1 MTAQRR
7 AAIESPLL
15 TPIET
20 AAYLRM
26 SRAWVWLHR
35 VELGV
40 ILVGKKMRYTQAG
53 LDAYLER
60 HRMQASSAA
69 PTLIAA
75 ARERKRPALKH
86 ASAVNPLDGKAW

>member
-15 TPIET
+15 TPFEA
-20 AAYLRM
+20 AAYMRM

-35 VELGV
+35 LELGV
-40 ILVGKKMRYTQAG
+40 ILVGSKMRYTQAG

-60 HRMQASSAA
+60 NRQQPSSAA

-75 ARERKRPALKH
+75 VREKRRPALKH
-86 ASAVNPLDGKAW
+86 STPTNPLDGGAW